1 MIPILYKEDT
11 TNFSTYGIGTLTDTI
26 SCEVT
31 EERNGVYEC
40 VIKYPVTGVHFGE
53 ITKERIIK
61 AKPNDTSN
69 PQAFRI
75 YRITTPL
82 NGIVKIYAQHISYD
96 LIGIPVPICSTAP
109 MMPQLLVDQLFA
121 SALVPHNFTFKTEYT
136 LPQRCEIAKPKNLRA
151 VLGGS
156 GGSVLDVWG
165 GEFEWDNFE
174 VLHHKERGANNGVVI
189 EYGKNL
195 TKLEQDSDISEIYT
209 DILPYAV
216 STDEEGVESV
226 VTLVEQTLPI
236 TKTTLKQKKILIKD
250 FTDSFEMGESIHH
263 NELRLK
269 AKDYIAN
276 NPLGVETPSLTI
288 SFAALWKQPEYPAI
302 LERVS
307 LCDTVTVKHIDY
319 GVSVQQK
326 VIKTVYDS
334 LLERYTSIT
343 LGAVKSNFINEVSN
357 TKAAMQTVTQT
368 VDRMPTLVSAAI
380 NNATKL
386 ITGQKGGY
394 VILNG
399 DSETSMPYELLVLD
413 QPSIEDAVNVWRW
426 NVGGLG
432 FSSNGYNGPYETAIT
447 SDGQIVADFIT
458 TGTLLADI
466 IKAGIISSKDGSS
479 YWNIDTGEVV
489 IKAYATSDALNKA
502 VEGLECSIE
511 KVETTFTQRATS
523 IEARVTTNE
532 TNISSLTVSVGKVE
546 TRVSTAEGNIS
557 LLTTDVSG
565 IKTRVTNVEGD
576 VSTIEQNVSSIITRV
591 ANAEGDI
598 SSLETSVS
606 GISTRVSTAEGSI
619 SSLTQTVNGFSTRIS
634 TAEGNISTISQS
646 VSSLTTRVAT
656 AEGDIST
663 LEQTTSTLSATVA
676 TKASSEGGSTSS
688 FGWSLTSSGF
698 YLYSNS
704 STVMSVTSSGLSVSG
719 SITATSGTIGGF
731 TIGSTKLYKTKT
743 AYNNTTAGVYLGT
756 DGIGL
761 GAGTFYVTSAGYLY
775 ATSGKIGGMSLNASQ
790 MYSDNFILGTVY
802 DANDSS
808 KSFTTLSFGSTD
820 GTTFTA
826 TTVLTNSGCY
836 MYSLS
841 SDYIYC
847 GVIRAMSIRADA
859 GISTTTGFYFGYSGG
874 SVTYSAKLSWSGQM
888 LYLKIYNEDG
898 VQTALTEAKTF
909 VVHYA
914 CIWGGDTTWNAT
926 VAKGASSTSLD
937 TNAFW
942 GIDYATFNYSSS
954 NKSQHTYYFTIS
966 GTSAATTI
974 TARGH
979 IVPWSDNTYD
989 LGSAASKW
997 RNIYG
1002 QAGVV
1007 NTSDRNEKFDILPM
1021 SEVYEKIFDMLK
1033 PVSFKYVDNDN
1044 ERTHSGLV
1052 AQDVKEAVL
1061 AAGITTKEFAG
1072 YCEWKNEDETIGC
1085 GLRYSEFVAINIYEI
1100 QKLKARVKELEEKLK
1115 TEETNNET

>member
-40 VIKYPVTGVHFGE
+40 VIKYPVTGVHFNE
-53 ITKERIIK
+53 ILKERIIK

-109 MMPQLLVDQLFA
+109 MMPQLLVDQLFE
-121 SALVPHNFTFKTEYT
+121 SALVPHNFTFKTEFT

-209 DILPYAV
+209 DLLPYAV

-236 TKTTLKQKKILIKD
+236 TTTTLKQKKILIKD
-250 FTDSFEMGESIHH
+250 FTDSFEQGESIHH

-319 GVSVQQK
+319 GVSVKQK

-334 LLERYTSIT
+334 LLERYVSIT
-343 LGAVKSNFINEVSN
+343 LGAAKSNFINEVSS
-357 TKAAMQTVTQT
+357 TKAAMQTITQT
-368 VDRMPTLVSAAI
+368 VDRMPTLVNAAI

-413 QPSIEDAVNVWRW
+413 QPNIADAVNVWRW

-479 YWNIDTGEVV
+479 YWNIDTGEIV

-502 VEGLECSIE
+502 VESLEGSIE
-511 KVETTFTQRATS
+511 KVETTFTQKADS
-523 IEARVTTNE
+523 IEARVTQNE
-532 TNISSLTVSVGKVE
+532 TNISSLSVSVNGIE
-546 TRVSTAEGNIS
+546 ARVSSAEGNIS
-557 LLTTDVSG
+557 SLTTDISG
-565 IKTRVTNVEGD
+565 IKTRVSNVEGD
-576 VSTIEQNVSSIITRV
+576 VSTIEQNVSSITTRV
-591 ANAEGDI
+591 TTAEGNI

-606 GISTRVSTAEGSI
+606 GISTRVSTAEGNI
-619 SSLTQTVNGFSTRIS
+619 SSLTQTVSGFDTRIS
-634 TAEGNISTISQS
+634 TAESNISTISQS
-646 VSSLTTRVAT
+646 VSSLIIRIET

-663 LEQTTSTLSATVA
+663 LEQTTSSLSATVA

-688 FGWSLTSSGF
+688 FGWSLTSGGF
-698 YLYSNS
+698 YLYSNN

-743 AYNNTTAGVYLGT
+743 AYNNATEGVYLGT

-802 DANDSS
+802 DANDST

-847 GVIRAMSIRADA
+847 GIIRAMSIRADA
-859 GISTTTGFYFGYSGG
+859 GISSTTGFYFGYSGG
-874 SVTYSAKLSWSGQM
+874 SVTYTAKLTWSGRII
-888 LYLKIYNEDG
+888 YLKIYNEDG
-898 VQTALTEAKTF
+898 VQTALAEAKTF

-926 VAKGASSTSLD
+926 VAKGASSTSID

-974 TARGH
+974 TSRGH

-989 LGSAASKW
+989 LGSAAYKW

-1021 SEVYEKIFDMLK
+1021 ADVYGQIFDRLI
-1033 PVSFKYVDNDN
+1033 PVTFKYVDNSN
-1044 ERTHSGLV
+1044 ERSPHRSCSSRRQG
-1052 AQDVKEAVL
+1052 
-1061 AAGITTKEFAG
+1061 
-1072 YCEWKNEDETIGC
+1072 CNIGC
-1085 GLRYSEFVAINIYEI
+1085 WTYYKRICWL
-1100 QKLKARVKELEEKLK
+1100 L
-1115 TEETNNET
+1115 